1 MVKHLRIKFMIVTMS
16 LMLTVFAAFFAISYF
31 YNDYWDVVDT
41 VGTLEW
47 LADSGMFTDEAL
59 AKDNE
64 LFQDAYSGE
73 DNPIIG
79 VIADAN
85 GAILSQQNIG
95 KDKNREVTQETI
107 NGLLSQKED
116 RQYYKS
122 YVYTVKALDDG
133 RKLIVLQD
141 TAMRSGKA
149 TRVFGTLVLVLLGVA
164 ALAGIT
170 FVLSRFITEPARRA
184 LEREKQFVS
193 DAGHE
198 LKTPIGAISINA
210 QALAMD
216 SDDVHLRNI
225 LSETERIN
233 RLIEKLL
240 TLSKLEEVPLT
251 QTHNCSMTDIVKE
264 IALTYESVAFEKAVT
279 YQYEIDDAVSVTGD
293 ADELRQLAAI
303 LIDNAIKHTDS
314 PGLITIRLFR
324 KGSRAVLKVQ
334 NTGKGIAEQDIPHI
348 FERFYTRGSART
360 DNSFGLGLPIAKSIV
375 DRHKGTISV
384 HSTMNEETVFTVI
397 L

>member
-1 MVKHLRIKFMIVTMS
+1 
-16 LMLTVFAAFFAISYF
+16 
-31 YNDYWDVVDT
+31 
-41 VGTLEW
+41 
-47 LADSGMFTDEAL
+47 MFTDEAL

-64 LFQDAYSGE
+64 LFQDAYRSE

-79 VIADAN
+79 VITDAN

-149 TRVFGTLVLVLLGVA
+149 TRVIGTLVLVLLGVA

-251 QTHNCSMTDIVKE
+251 QTQNCSMTDIVKQ

-314 PGLITIRLFR
+314 PGLITIRLLR
-324 KGSRAVLKVQ
+324 KGGRAVFKVQ